1 MSDPDVERLSR
12 VYGPVTWDVYEQL
25 DTSLEPRGPD
35 ELIDLAGRW
44 LRPGQSVLD
53 AGCRDAAHLVQLV
66 QRFGVNGVGLE
77 PVARHVERG
86 QVAVR
91 EAGLEAHV
99 TLVRGSMH
107 DIPLR
112 DASVDFVW
120 CRDVLEQVENL
131 TRGLRDLA
139 RVMALDARLLVFT
152 TVSTDRLTSDDRE
165 LLGQHLGN
173 VSVNLDPIALERAF
187 EQSGLLTEAVHVIGT
202 EWIEYAEER
211 AQPASRAL
219 LRLARLRRQR
229 DEIIAAHG
237 KVIHDHVEANL
248 HWEIF
253 QFLGKL
259 EPRIYV
265 LRRGR

>member
-1 MSDPDVERLSR
+1 MTDPDVERLSR

-25 DTSLEPRGPD
+25 DASLEPRGPD
-35 ELIDLAGRW
+35 ELMDLAGRW
-44 LRPGQSVLD
+44 LSPGRTVLD
-53 AGCRDAAHLVQLV
+53 AGCRDGAHLVQLV
-66 QRFGVNGVGLE
+66 QRFDVHGVGIE

-86 QVAVR
+86 RDSVR
-91 EAGLEAHV
+91 TAALESRI
-99 TLVRGSMH
+99 TLLRGSMH
-107 DIPLR
+107 DIPLP
-112 DASVDFVW
+112 DGSIDFVW
-120 CRDVLEQVENL
+120 CRDVLEQVEDL
-131 TRGLRDLA
+131 RRGLVELV
-139 RVMALDARLLVFT
+139 RVMTRDARLLAFT

-173 VSVNLDPIALERAF
+173 VSVNLDRFALERAF
-187 EQSGLLTEAVHVIGT
+187 EQSGLVTEAVHVIGT

-211 AQPASRAL
+211 TRPASRAL

-229 DEIIAAHG
+229 AGIIASHG
-237 KVIHDHVEANL
+237 EDIHDHVEANL

-265 LRRGR
+265 LRRVR